1 MRQLQFWSQLLIVL
15 VLAGCSAKG
24 DTPSEQRNSILQ
36 MRQETLSALY
46 GQKPAI
52 RQEVSRAKGYAV
64 FSNLNNNLFLLSAGS
79 GYGVLRDNRT
89 GRDTYMKM
97 ATAGFGVGLGIK
109 QFKALIIFNETA
121 ALDRFITS
129 GFDAGAQADLAAKAA
144 DDGKV
149 VVSEAANADFQRVKV
164 YQLTE
169 QGLAAQ
175 ATLQGYKY
183 WPDDDLNGK

>member
-109 QFKALIIFNETA
+109 QFKAVIIFNETA

-175 ATLQGYKY
+175 ATLQG
-183 WPDDDLNGK
+183 